1 MKVVLLTNIIPP
13 YRVEFFRELSYLCDL
28 TVVCDSL
35 KCPLREWDV
44 DPSSFGF
51 DYLELKEEGELFNH
65 KRPDAGFD
73 EQRVRY
79 KGKGVR
85 SALNSLEPDVVV
97 TCEFG
102 MRSVYTL
109 LYCKQKKVPYLIW
122 SEGTR
127 HTEKAVGG
135 VKKMLRKLLAQQSH
149 GFWTNGTASRQY
161 LEDLGADSSTIAEGM
176 TGISTHSYRAASN
189 ELGEQRDFLRE
200 AYGVEGVC
208 FLFVGSISERK
219 GVRQL
224 LTAIEICDTELDQK
238 ATFIIAGSGPLQE
251 EAEDVQDKLS
261 NMKLVFP
268 GFQDEVGIK
277 KLFMACDV
285 FVMPTLDDN
294 WPLVTIEAMV
304 SGVPQIGS
312 IFNGASANLSENA
325 ELGVFIDPNDTAKM
339 AALFT
344 ERVVSPP
351 ARLSTESVDWA
362 TDFYSPQ
369 SQAKRAS
376 DLIKRVSNDKL

>member
-35 KCPLREWDV
+35 VCPLREWRL
-44 DPSSFGF
+44 DPAGFGF
-51 DYLELKEEGELFNH
+51 DYIELQSEGELYTH

-79 KGKGVR
+79 KGIGVR
-85 SALNSLEPDVVV
+85 KTLNKLRPDVVV

-102 MRSVYTL
+102 MRSLYTL
-109 LYCKQKKVPYLIW
+109 LYCKQRGVPYLIW

-127 HTEKAVGG
+127 FTEKMVGAL
-135 VKKMLRKLLAQQSH
+135 KKLFRKLLARKAQ

-161 LEDLGADSSTIAEGM
+161 LEDLGANSTTIAEGM
-176 TGISTHSYRAASN
+176 TGISTHAYRKAGEELSN
-189 ELGEQRDFLRE
+189 ARE
-200 AYGVEGVC
+200 ALRVEYGVRGVC

-224 LTAIEICDTELDQK
+224 LEAIEDCDAKLEQE

-251 EAEDVQDKLS
+251 EAEAVGSRLKRL
-261 NMKLVFP
+261 KLVFP
-268 GFQDEVGIK
+268 GFQDQEGIQ
-277 KLFMACDV
+277 KLFAASDV

-312 IFNGASANLSENA
+312 IYNGASADLAKKE
-325 ELGVFIDPNDTAKM
+325 EVGVFIDPFDVKSL
-339 AALFT
+339 AALLV
-344 ERVVSPP
+344 ERVKATP
-351 ARLSTESVDWA
+351 ARLSVEMVDWA
-362 TDFYSPQ
+362 TEFYSPQ

-376 DLIKRVSNDKL
+376 ELISRIKK